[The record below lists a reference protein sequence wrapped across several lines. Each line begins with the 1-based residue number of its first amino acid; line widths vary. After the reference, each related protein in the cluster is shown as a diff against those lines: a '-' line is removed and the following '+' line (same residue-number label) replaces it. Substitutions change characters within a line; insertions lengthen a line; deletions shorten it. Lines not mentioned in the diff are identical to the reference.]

1 MFVWHYLDQTG
12 GELGASD
19 PFPDQDAAEGWM
31 GEAWRDLRDRGVEE
45 VVLVDERR
53 SQRVY
58 RMGLSAELA

>member
-1 MFVWHYLDQTG
+1 
-12 GELGASD
+12 
-19 PFPDQDAAEGWM
+19 M